1 MTPHEKR
8 DLAAIAALAV
18 EAGELAEGALDP
30 EDVRSVRELLD
41 ATPLADLRLALERM
55 VERARRRGHHRKV
68 S

>member
-1 MTPHEKR
+1 MTSREAR

-18 EAGELAEGALDP
+18 EAGELAEGTLDP

-55 VERARRRGHHRKV
+55 VQAAKRLGHPRQG

>member
-1 MTPHEKR
+1 MTSREVR
-8 DLAAIAALAV
+8 ELAAIAALAV

-41 ATPLADLRLALERM
+41 ATPIADLRLALERM
-55 VERARRRGHHRKV
+55 VGAAKQRVHHRQE